1 MNIELKKK
9 LMSLE
14 LTDLALAI
22 EKQENDASLVD
33 KSFDERIS
41 ILAEEI
47 STIRYNKLVAKLIV
61 NANFKYSSANLNTID
76 AELRGV
82 SKDTINNL
90 GELNFINTA
99 TNIMIVGP
107 TGSGKTYLGCAL
119 GVEAC
124 KNTYRTYYIRMQ
136 DLTRK
141 IDDFSSSPLKLKVF
155 LKRLANYKL
164 LIIDEWLT
172 NKPNERDLRFIYEL
186 IDMRSDV
193 YSTMLITQFD
203 IDTWHDRLL
212 GGQHADSI
220 MDRLLSNHYE
230 MPSSQN
236 NIRKILGKEKAESFA
251 ESLNK

>member
-22 EKQENDASLVD
+22 EKQENDPSLVD
-33 KSFDERIS
+33 KSFNERIS
-41 ILAEEI
+41 ILAEEV
-47 STIRYNKLVAKLIV
+47 STIRYNKLVAKLIT
-61 NANFKYSSANLNTID
+61 NANFKYSSANINSVD
-76 AELRGV
+76 AAIRGV

-141 IDDFSSSPLKLKVF
+141 IDDYSSSPSKLKNF
-155 LKRLANYKL
+155 LKNFQT
-164 LIIDEWLT
+164 T
-172 NKPNERDLRFIYEL
+172 NF
-186 IDMRSDV
+186 
-193 YSTMLITQFD
+193 
-203 IDTWHDRLL
+203 
-212 GGQHADSI
+212 
-220 MDRLLSNHYE
+220 
-230 MPSSQN
+230 
-236 NIRKILGKEKAESFA
+236 
-251 ESLNK
+251 

>member
-22 EKQENDASLVD
+22 EKQENDPSLVD
-33 KSFDERIS
+33 KSFNERIS
-41 ILAEEI
+41 ILAEEV
-47 STIRYNKLVAKLIV
+47 STIRYNKLVAKLIT
-61 NANFKYSSANLNTID
+61 NANFKYSSSNINSVNAAI
-76 AELRGV
+76 RGV

-124 KNTYRTYYIRMQ
+124 KNTYRTYYIRMK

-141 IDDFSSSPLKLKVF
+141 IDDYSSSP
-155 LKRLANYKL
+155 
-164 LIIDEWLT
+164 
-172 NKPNERDLRFIYEL
+172 
-186 IDMRSDV
+186 
-193 YSTMLITQFD
+193 
-203 IDTWHDRLL
+203 
-212 GGQHADSI
+212 
-220 MDRLLSNHYE
+220 
-230 MPSSQN
+230 
-236 NIRKILGKEKAESFA
+236 
-251 ESLNK
+251 

>member
-1 MNIELKKK
+1 MNIEIKKK

-22 EKQENDASLVD
+22 EKQENDPSLVD
-33 KSFDERIS
+33 KSFNERIS
-41 ILAEEI
+41 ILAEEV
-47 STIRYNKLVAKLIV
+47 STIRYNKLVAKLIT
-61 NANFKYSSANLNTID
+61 NANFKYSSANTNSVD
-76 AELRGV
+76 AAIRGV

-141 IDDFSSSPLKLKVF
+141 IDDYSSSPSKLKIF
-155 LKRLANYKL
+155 
-164 LIIDEWLT
+164 
-172 NKPNERDLRFIYEL
+172 
-186 IDMRSDV
+186 
-193 YSTMLITQFD
+193 
-203 IDTWHDRLL
+203 
-212 GGQHADSI
+212 
-220 MDRLLSNHYE
+220 
-230 MPSSQN
+230 
-236 NIRKILGKEKAESFA
+236 
-251 ESLNK
+251 

>member
-22 EKQENDASLVD
+22 EKQENDPSLVD
-33 KSFDERIS
+33 KSFNERIS
-41 ILAEEI
+41 ILAEEV
-47 STIRYNKLVAKLIV
+47 STIRYNKLVAKLIT
-61 NANFKYSSANLNTID
+61 NANFKYSSANINSVD
-76 AELRGV
+76 AAIRGV

-141 IDDFSSSPLKLKVF
+141 IDDYSSSPSKLKNF
-155 LKRLANYKL
+155 KKTFKL
-164 LIIDEWLT
+164 QT
-172 NKPNERDLRFIYEL
+172 F
-186 IDMRSDV
+186 
-193 YSTMLITQFD
+193 
-203 IDTWHDRLL
+203 
-212 GGQHADSI
+212 
-220 MDRLLSNHYE
+220 NH
-230 MPSSQN
+230 
-236 NIRKILGKEKAESFA
+236 R
-251 ESLNK
+251 

>member
-22 EKQENDASLVD
+22 EKQENDPSLVD
-33 KSFDERIS
+33 KSFNERIS
-41 ILAEEI
+41 ILAEEV
-47 STIRYNKLVAKLIV
+47 STIRYNKLVVKLIT
-61 NANFKYSSANLNTID
+61 NANFKYSSANINSVD
-76 AELRGV
+76 AAIRGV

-141 IDDFSSSPLKLKVF
+141 IDDYSSSPSKLKIF
-155 LKRLANYKL
+155 
-164 LIIDEWLT
+164 
-172 NKPNERDLRFIYEL
+172 
-186 IDMRSDV
+186 
-193 YSTMLITQFD
+193 
-203 IDTWHDRLL
+203 
-212 GGQHADSI
+212 
-220 MDRLLSNHYE
+220 
-230 MPSSQN
+230 
-236 NIRKILGKEKAESFA
+236 
-251 ESLNK
+251 

>member
-22 EKQENDASLVD
+22 EKQENDPSLVD
-33 KSFDERIS
+33 KSFNERIS
-41 ILAEEI
+41 ILAEEV
-47 STIRYNKLVAKLIV
+47 STIRYNKLVAKLIT
-61 NANFKYSSANLNTID
+61 NANFKYSSANINSVD
-76 AELRGV
+76 AAIRGV

-141 IDDFSSSPLKLKVF
+141 IDDYSSSPSKLKNF
-155 LKRLANYKL
+155 KKNFQT
-164 LIIDEWLT
+164 T
-172 NKPNERDLRFIYEL
+172 NF
-186 IDMRSDV
+186 
-193 YSTMLITQFD
+193 
-203 IDTWHDRLL
+203 
-212 GGQHADSI
+212 
-220 MDRLLSNHYE
+220 
-230 MPSSQN
+230 
-236 NIRKILGKEKAESFA
+236 
-251 ESLNK
+251 

>member
-22 EKQENDASLVD
+22 EKQENDPSLVD
-33 KSFDERIS
+33 KSFNERIS
-41 ILAEEI
+41 ILAEEV
-47 STIRYNKLVAKLIV
+47 STIRYNKLVAKLIT
-61 NANFKYSSANLNTID
+61 NANFKYSSANINSVD
-76 AELRGV
+76 AAIRGV

-124 KNTYRTYYIRMQ
+124 KNTYRTYYIRMK

-141 IDDFSSSPLKLKVF
+141 IDDYSSSPSKLKIF
-155 LKRLANYKL
+155 
-164 LIIDEWLT
+164 
-172 NKPNERDLRFIYEL
+172 
-186 IDMRSDV
+186 
-193 YSTMLITQFD
+193 
-203 IDTWHDRLL
+203 
-212 GGQHADSI
+212 
-220 MDRLLSNHYE
+220 
-230 MPSSQN
+230 
-236 NIRKILGKEKAESFA
+236 
-251 ESLNK
+251 

>member
-22 EKQENDASLVD
+22 EKQENDPSLVD
-33 KSFDERIS
+33 KSFNERIS
-41 ILAEEI
+41 ILAEEV
-47 STIRYNKLVAKLIV
+47 STIRYNKLVAKLIT
-61 NANFKYSSANLNTID
+61 NANFKYSSANINSVD
-76 AELRGV
+76 AAIRGV

-141 IDDFSSSPLKLKVF
+141 IDDYSSSPSKLKIF
-155 LKRLANYKL
+155 
-164 LIIDEWLT
+164 
-172 NKPNERDLRFIYEL
+172 
-186 IDMRSDV
+186 
-193 YSTMLITQFD
+193 
-203 IDTWHDRLL
+203 
-212 GGQHADSI
+212 
-220 MDRLLSNHYE
+220 
-230 MPSSQN
+230 
-236 NIRKILGKEKAESFA
+236 
-251 ESLNK
+251 

>member
-1 MNIELKKK
+1 MNIEIKKK

-22 EKQENDASLVD
+22 EKQENDPSLVD
-33 KSFDERIS
+33 KSFNERIS
-41 ILAEEI
+41 ILAEEV
-47 STIRYNKLVAKLIV
+47 STIRYNKLVVKLIT
-61 NANFKYSSANLNTID
+61 NANFKYSSANINSVD
-76 AELRGV
+76 AAIRGV

-141 IDDFSSSPLKLKVF
+141 IDDYSSSPSKLKIF
-155 LKRLANYKL
+155 
-164 LIIDEWLT
+164 
-172 NKPNERDLRFIYEL
+172 
-186 IDMRSDV
+186 
-193 YSTMLITQFD
+193 
-203 IDTWHDRLL
+203 
-212 GGQHADSI
+212 
-220 MDRLLSNHYE
+220 
-230 MPSSQN
+230 
-236 NIRKILGKEKAESFA
+236 
-251 ESLNK
+251 

>member
-1 MNIELKKK
+1 MNIEIKKK

-22 EKQENDASLVD
+22 EKQENDPSLVD
-33 KSFDERIS
+33 KSFNERIS
-41 ILAEEI
+41 ILAEEV
-47 STIRYNKLVAKLIV
+47 STIRYNKLVAKLIT
-61 NANFKYSSANLNTID
+61 NANFKYSSANINSVD
-76 AELRGV
+76 AAIRGV

-141 IDDFSSSPLKLKVF
+141 IDDYSSSPSKLKNF
-155 LKRLANYKL
+155 LKTFKL
-164 LIIDEWLT
+164 QT
-172 NKPNERDLRFIYEL
+172 F
-186 IDMRSDV
+186 
-193 YSTMLITQFD
+193 
-203 IDTWHDRLL
+203 
-212 GGQHADSI
+212 
-220 MDRLLSNHYE
+220 NH
-230 MPSSQN
+230 
-236 NIRKILGKEKAESFA
+236 R
-251 ESLNK
+251 